1 MRVGLWGLT
10 VPAGLKRIHRPGHV
24 HYVTFSCYRRLSLL
38 QSKKAKNLFVRELAR
53 VRREYRFLLVGYIVM
68 PEHVHLLMS
77 KPAEAKV
84 ATVLKM
90 LKQRV
95 SWKMRRKRKRKALG
109 QLCLEF
115 SEEAKLKSF
124 WQARYY
130 DFNVYKV
137 RKLREKL
144 RYMHANPVTRELV
157 RNPGDWP
164 WSSWG
169 FYEKGEAGLVAI
181 DAL

>member
-1 MRVGLWGLT
+1 
-10 VPAGLKRIHRPGHV
+10 
-24 HYVTFSCYRRLSLL
+24 
-38 QSKKAKNLFVRELAR
+38 
-53 VRREYRFLLVGYIVM
+53 M

-77 KPAEAKV
+77 KPAEAEV

-95 SWKMRRKRKRKALG
+95 FWKMRRKRKRKPLG
-109 QLCLEF
+109 QLRLEF
-115 SEEAKLKSF
+115 AEEAKLKGF

-130 DFNVYKV
+130 DFNVYKAH
-137 RKLREKL
+137 KLREKL
-144 RYMHANPVTRELV
+144 QYMHANPVTRGLV
-157 RNPGDWP
+157 RSPGDWP

-169 FYEKGEAGLVAI
+169 FYKKGAAGLVAI

>member
-1 MRVGLWGLT
+1 
-10 VPAGLKRIHRPGHV
+10 VPAGLKRIHQPGHL
-24 HYVTFSCYRRLSLL
+24 HHVTFSCYRRLPLL
-38 QSKKAKNLFVRELAR
+38 KSERAKNLFVGELAR
-53 VRREYRFLLVGYIVM
+53 VRREYKFLLVGYVVM

-77 KPAEAKV
+77 KPTKAEV
-84 ATVLKM
+84 TTVLKM
-90 LKQRV
+90 LKQRE
-95 SWKMRRKRKRKALG
+95 SWKMRKKRKSEALG
-109 QLCLEF
+109 QLRLEF

-137 RKLREKL
+137 HKLREKL
-144 RYMHANPVTRELV
+144 RYMHANPVMRGLV

-169 FYEKGEAGLVAI
+169 FYEKGESGLMAM